1 MELID
6 FEDEETE
13 ELRREKNRLSRKNDL
28 KRKVILALI
37 VIMAVLAGV
46 FTLWIHGEMTANENA
61 QVEIEKLNVSIQKK
75 DETIKKLKEEP
86 MVVTPVSPKIDLELI
101 NSKIGDI
108 QELATVEY
116 LFTDAA
122 QFTGSKQIK
131 EWNIPFTEKS
141 FILRWEGVI
150 KAGVDLKQVKIE
162 VDEENKKIT
171 VTVPASKILS
181 YEIDNDSVEVID
193 EKNNIF
199 NNISVNDKVQ
209 FDSKTEEEMKKR
221 ATENGLLKKADEN
234 AKDILT
240 RLIQSDPAAEDNYTI
255 SFIKKG

>member
-1 MELID
+1 MGLID
-6 FEDEETE
+6 FEEETE
-13 ELRREKNRLSRKNDL
+13 ELRKEKVRLSRKNEL
-28 KRKVILALI
+28 KRKIIMALI
-37 VIMAVLAGV
+37 AVVVVLAIA
-46 FTLWIHGEMTANENA
+46 FAFCMRGEISAKEKA
-61 QVEIEKLNVSIQKK
+61 QAEIEALNISMQKK
-75 DETIKKLKEEP
+75 DETIKKLEEEP

-122 QFTGSKQIK
+122 QFTDSKQIK
-131 EWNIPFTEKS
+131 MWNVPFTEKS
-141 FILRWEGVI
+141 FIIRWEGII

-162 VDEENKKIT
+162 ADEENKKIT
-171 VTVPASKILS
+171 VSIPASKILS

-193 EKNNIF
+193 EKDNIF

-209 FDSKTEEEMKKR
+209 FDSKTEAEMKKR
-221 ATENGLLKKADEN
+221 AIENGLLKKADEN

-240 RLIQSDPAAEDNYTI
+240 RLIQSDPAVENDYTI
-255 SFIKKG
+255 SLNKKG